1 MSPEL
6 ARIFTIAI
14 YLLTTLVW
22 LRDGGNWGRRSILG
36 GGVLLLAATD
46 RYFGFS
52 RIFCDFLREIALKQ
66 GWYEA
71 RRWLQSIAAFLII
84 TGIVAIA
91 FMYAM
96 ATSRKQPSL
105 RISARAIFL
114 LVLLVYC
121 GLRALSN
128 HFIDAWLAFIFV
140 GQRISWVIE
149 WLLLGMIFCSCYRPD
164 LHDI

>member
-1 MSPEL
+1 
-6 ARIFTIAI
+6 
-14 YLLTTLVW
+14 
-22 LRDGGNWGRRSILG
+22 
-36 GGVLLLAATD
+36 
-46 RYFGFS
+46 
-52 RIFCDFLREIALKQ
+52 
-66 GWYEA
+66 
-71 RRWLQSIAAFLII
+71 
-84 TGIVAIA
+84 
-91 FMYAM
+91 MYAM

-114 LVLLVYC
+114 LMLLVYC

-140 GQRISWVIE
+140 GPRISWVIE